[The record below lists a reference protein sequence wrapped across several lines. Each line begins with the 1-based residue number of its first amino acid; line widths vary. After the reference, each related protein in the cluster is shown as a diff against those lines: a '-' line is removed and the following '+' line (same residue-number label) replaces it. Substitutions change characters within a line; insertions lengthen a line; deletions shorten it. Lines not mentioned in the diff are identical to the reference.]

1 MKRVLVAGATG
12 YLGKFVVKELRRRGY
27 WIRALARDPGRL
39 KPVAGDVDDVFTAD
53 ATRPE
58 TLDGVCEGIDIAFS
72 SLGITR
78 QKDGLTYMHVDYRAN
93 ANILKQAR
101 QNNVGKFIYISVFNS
116 AKLRHLEIVKAK
128 ARFTGELKASGLDYL
143 IISPNGFFSDMGE
156 LFKMAR
162 KGRVWLFGHG
172 SYRGN
177 PIHGADLARF
187 CFSQVNKSNAEIEV
201 GGPEVLTQA
210 ELAKI
215 AFEVLG
221 KEARISYAPDWLRRV
236 IIKALR
242 TLTPA
247 RVYGPLEFLMTVMA
261 MDMVAPK
268 YGQLTIRQY
277 FEELANQVK

>member
-1 MKRVLVAGATG
+1 M
-12 YLGKFVVKELRRRGY
+12 
-27 WIRALARDPGRL
+27 ARDAGRL
-39 KPVAGDVDDVFTAD
+39 KPVEGDVDDVFAAD

-58 TLDGVCEGIDIAFS
+58 TLDGVCDGIDIAFS

-78 QKDGLTYMHVDYRAN
+78 QRDGLTFMDVDYRAN
-93 ANILKQAR
+93 ANILEQAR
-101 QNNVGKFIYISVFNS
+101 KNNVGKFIYISVFNS

-128 ARFTGELKASGLDYL
+128 ERFVGELKASGLDYL

-156 LFKMAR
+156 IFKMAR
-162 KGRVWLFGHG
+162 KGRVWLFGDG

-187 CFSQVNKSNAEIEV
+187 CLSQVHKPNAEIEV
-201 GGPEVLTQA
+201 GGPEVLTHA

-215 AFEVLG
+215 AFVVLG
-221 KEARISYAPDWLRRV
+221 KEARIFYIPDWPRRV

-242 TLTPA
+242 VLTPV
-247 RVYGPLEFLMTVMA
+247 RVYGPVEFSMTVMA
-261 MDMVAPK
+261 MDMIAPK
-268 YGQLTIRQY
+268 YGKLTIRQY